1 MGPVVDVGCGHGLL
15 SLALAASSSSRE
27 VLGLDIDEAKLTAAR
42 IAVRATPTLD
52 NVRFATADPREP
64 CPGTPAAVCVV
75 DVLYLLERP
84 HQETL
89 VRTLARGLAPKG
101 RLVIKEMAPT
111 PRWKHRWMQAQ
122 ELLATRVAR
131 ITASEDGA
139 LCYTPPATLGGWMR
153 DEGLV
158 VAERAV
164 DHGLPYPH
172 HLIVGTAPG

>member
-1 MGPVVDVGCGHGLL
+1 
-15 SLALAASSSSRE
+15 
-27 VLGLDIDEAKLTAAR
+27 
-42 IAVRATPTLD
+42 
-52 NVRFATADPREP
+52 
-64 CPGTPAAVCVV
+64 
-75 DVLYLLERP
+75 VLYLLERP